1 LIGLQYLTIFRLILS
16 FITKATSAQTTLSLM
31 K

>member
-16 FITKATSAQTTLSLM
+16 FITKETSAQTTLSLM